1 MIFTPLK
8 HDDMGI
14 YKSENYRLVE
24 TLNGDIVF
32 SYTRQ
37 GKAMVIHLASRTAAL
52 RRLREAFNSF
62 CAMIFNNYDVDMI
75 LGGIEQKSLGRMLK
89 KCGCQHIAD
98 TDDKVKS
105 LYMKKRVGGKSG

>member
-32 SYTRQ
+32 SYTQQ
-37 GKAMVIHLASRTAAL
+37 GKAMIIHLASRTAAL

-75 LGGIEQKSLGRMLK
+75 LGGVKSGGSLSRMLK
-89 KCGCQHIAD
+89 KCDCTHIANTRD
-98 TDDKVKS
+98 NKMNVF
-105 LYMKKRVGGKSG
+105 MKQRQEV